1 MVLLLVVSFVVV
13 VILYENAPKYV
24 NPGRFHLRDHVIPGQ
39 ASYVDGCLGHW
50 HNDDRHSRQGAN
62 TIIIIIITMI
72 SMAGRGSTQCTLGH
86 NALQW
91 LPFNS
96 GGCLSEMHPSVR
108 AHHHHHHHHN
118 HRHHH
123 RRHRQ
128 HHHRH
133 HHFTESLVHLGRV
146 ISTFVVSKRHS
157 CHTWV
162 WRPATRSVETVMV
175 TAIIVIISDD
185 GHLVENDS
193 ILEDFQKF
201 IHIIVFKVPRGI

>member
-1 MVLLLVVSFVVV
+1 MLMVAW
-13 VILYENAPKYV
+13 VIDIMMSAIS
-24 NPGRFHLRDHVIPGQ
+24 GT
-39 ASYVDGCLGHW
+39 W
-50 HNDDRHSRQGAN
+50 AN
-62 TIIIIIITMI
+62 TIIIIIIITMI
-72 SMAGRGSTQCTLGH
+72 SMAGRGSTQCTLRH

-96 GGCLSEMHPSVR
+96 GGCLSEMHPSVC
-108 AHHHHHHHHN
+108 AHHHHHHN
-118 HRHHH
+118 HHHC
-123 RRHRQ
+123 R
-128 HHHRH
+128 HHRH

-175 TAIIVIISDD
+175 TAIIVIITDD

-201 IHIIVFKVPRGI
+201 IHIIIFKVPRGRQAIRLL